1 MQAAQGSQSTVRALQ
16 EQPQTGKKK
25 KADRGEKSPACISG
39 VSYSVL
45 EGWRMQLPLRR
56 AELRG
61 FEQPEPAG
69 LGNARCPV
77 SGFLLCL
84 INFIIIFFFLV

>member
-1 MQAAQGSQSTVRALQ
+1 MQAAQGSQSAVRAPQ
-16 EQPQTGKKK
+16 ERPQTGKE
-25 KADRGEKSPACISG
+25 KAHGGEESPACISG
-39 VSYSVL
+39 VSYSQSSRAGGCSCPS
-45 EGWRMQLPLRR
+45 EGHS
-56 AELRG
+56 LRG

-84 INFIIIFFFLV
+84 INFILFFLV